1 MLIKLYKII
10 DSHVYKRYKTPNRPN
25 IICSTY
31 NCSEGISYKEKSEIC
46 YGCSI
51 SNDPVEK
58 LYKARDSWSSEF
70 CYVYYDNKKS
80 SNNKR

>member
-31 NCSEGISYKEKSEIC
+31 NCSEGISYKGESKIC

-51 SNDPVEK
+51 ANDPVEE
-58 LYKARDSWSSEF
+58 LYNNDSWDSKF
-70 CYVYYDNKKS
+70 CYVCYDNKKS

>member
-10 DSHVYKRYKTPNRPN
+10 NSHVYKRYKTPDRPK
-25 IICSTY
+25 IICRTY
-31 NCSEGISYKEKSEIC
+31 NCSEGISYKENSKIC

-58 LYKARDSWSSEF
+58 LYDACDGWLGF
-70 CYVYYDNKKS
+70 
-80 SNNKR
+80 

>member
-10 DSHVYKRYKTPNRPN
+10 NSHVYKRYKTPDRPN
-25 IICSTY
+25 IICRTY
-31 NCSEGISYKEKSEIC
+31 NCSEGISYKENSKIC

-58 LYKARDSWSSEF
+58 LYNACDGWDSEC
-70 CYVYYDNKKS
+70 CYVYDNKKS
-80 SNNKR
+80 SNNRR